1 MSRIGKQPISIP
13 SGVTVAVA
21 GQTVTVKGS
30 KGESSYTAPSCVS
43 VNVEGNSVEVART
56 DASKMGVAMFGT
68 MRSLINN
75 MVVGVSQG
83 YKKTLLIEGVGY
95 KAQMQGSNIV
105 LSLGFS
111 HEINYAIPEGIKV
124 DVQGSTTVTVEGI
137 DKHLVGQVSA
147 RIRDYAP
154 AEPYKGK
161 GVRYSD
167 EKIRRKE
174 GKAVA

>member
-1 MSRIGKQPISIP
+1 L
-13 SGVTVAVA
+13 A
-21 GQTVTVKGS
+21 GHTVTVRGS
-30 KGESSYTAPSCVS
+30 RGESAYTAPDCIAI
-43 VNVEGNSVEVART
+43 NVEDNTITVSRT
-56 DASKMGVAMFGT
+56 DNGKHGVAMFGT
-68 MRSLINN
+68 VRSIVNS
-75 MVVGVSQG
+75 MVVGVSEG

-95 KAQMQGSNIV
+95 KAVMQGTTIV

-111 HEINYAIPEGIKV
+111 HEINYAIPEGITV
-124 DVQGSTTVTVEGI
+124 EVQGSTTVTVEGI
-137 DKHLVGQVSA
+137 DKHLVGQVAA

>member
-68 MRSLINN
+68 
-75 MVVGVSQG
+75 
-83 YKKTLLIEGVGY
+83 
-95 KAQMQGSNIV
+95 
-105 LSLGFS
+105 
-111 HEINYAIPEGIKV
+111 
-124 DVQGSTTVTVEGI
+124 
-137 DKHLVGQVSA
+137 
-147 RIRDYAP
+147 
-154 AEPYKGK
+154 
-161 GVRYSD
+161 
-167 EKIRRKE
+167 
-174 GKAVA
+174 

>member
-1 MSRIGKQPISIP
+1 
-13 SGVTVAVA
+13 
-21 GQTVTVKGS
+21 
-30 KGESSYTAPSCVS
+30 
-43 VNVEGNSVEVART
+43 VEGNSVEVSRA
-56 DASKMGVAMFGT
+56 DASKLGVAMFGT
-68 MRSLINN
+68 VRSIINN
-75 MVVGVSQG
+75 MVVGVSEG

-95 KAQMQGSNIV
+95 KAQMKGSNIV

-111 HEINYAIPEGIKV
+111 HEINYAVPAGIAV

-137 DKHLVGQVSA
+137 DKHLVGQVAA

>member
-13 SGVTVAVA
+13 GGVTVSVT
-21 GQTVTVKGS
+21 GQTVMVKGS
-30 KGESSYTAPSCVS
+30 KGESAYTAPGCIA
-43 VNVEGNSVEVART
+43 VNVEGNLVEVSRA
-56 DASKMGVAMFGT
+56 DSSKLGVAMFGT
-68 MRSLINN
+68 VRSIINN
-75 MVVGVSQG
+75 MVVGVSEG

-111 HEINYAIPEGIKV
+111 HEINYAVPTGIAV
-124 DVQGSTTVTVEGI
+124 EVQGSTTVTVEGI
-137 DKHLVGQVSA
+137 DKHLVGQVAA

>member
-21 GQTVTVKGS
+21 GQTVTVKGG
-30 KGESSYTAPSCVS
+30 KGESSYTAPACVS
-43 VNVEGNSVEVART
+43 VKVDGGTVEVART
-56 DASKMGVAMFGT
+56 DASKLGVAMFGT
-68 MRSLINN
+68 VRSIVNN
-75 MVVGVSQG
+75 MVVGVSEG

-95 KAQMQGSNIV
+95 KAQMQGSKIV

-111 HEINYAIPEGIKV
+111 HEIIYAIPDGIKV